1 MINSFKYKMTRL
13 KIGILTASDRASSNV
28 YEDISG
34 KYILD
39 YLREEYDE
47 EFANLDIYYKVIP
60 DELELI
66 KMTIEE
72 MIKEGCCLVLTTGG
86 TGPSIRDVTS
96 IATKQ
101 LIHKELPGF
110 GEMMRKKSF
119 ENVPTAILSG
129 QTAGICY
136 SKEPGR
142 PGIVDSV
149 GTSSPLNFPDEPRKG
164 TLIVNLPGSPKSIKE
179 CLSVVF
185 PAIPYCIELMG
196 WEWICSKTSWKPK
209 K

>member
-47 EFANLDIYYKVIP
+47 EFAKLDIYYRVIP
-60 DELELI
+60 DELDLI

-129 QTAGICY
+129 QTAGIRY
-136 SKEPGR
+136 S
-142 PGIVDSV
+142 D
-149 GTSSPLNFPDEPRKG
+149 DEPRKG

>member
-47 EFANLDIYYKVIP
+47 EFVNLDIYYKVIP
-60 DELELI
+60 DELDLI

-129 QTAGICY
+129 QTAGIRY
-136 SKEPGR
+136 SKEPG
-142 PGIVDSV
+142 
-149 GTSSPLNFPDEPRKG
+149 TNFPDEPRKG